1 MAPRFQLFGP
11 LNEIIVFLLGAMMLL
26 LAMTGRFSLPARPM
40 AWMVLGVFLIYW
52 GARAW
57 IASRSAGSRWH
68 AALRAGSL
76 AVVGLI
82 MLLMAW
88 LPVHHMGLLL
98 GIAGAVLVLRGL
110 AGAALLVRPSVTE

>member
-26 LAMTGRFSLPARPM
+26 LAMTGRFSFPARPM
-40 AWMVLGVFLIYW
+40 AWMSVGVFLIYW
-52 GARAW
+52 GVRAW
-57 IASRSAGSRWH
+57 IGSRWAGPRWH

-76 AVVGLI
+76 AAVGLI

-88 LPVHHMGLLL
+88 LPVHGMGLFL
-98 GIAGAVLVLRGL
+98 GIAGVVLVLRGL
-110 AGAALLVRPSVTE
+110 VGAALLVRPS